1 MSPPPPPPPS
11 IRLLS
16 LIIGD
21 MGEVGAVSSHQRKI
35 QECGTLT
42 HYSAAPSWIM
52 EQGLNLNDK
61 QNDLETLQRITG
73 TCPPHALHPS
83 SSRLHAKLT
92 IMQNEAGQ
100 EFFFSSIPPTQL
112 TQPRVSQACWT
123 IMSQTNSTLLMP
135 CRARARSPLFFF
147 FCYRNGPGDHFHL
160 RSSRKK
166 KKEKKKR
173 KPCVLGISID
183 AKRGTLSK
191 TMNNSRP
198 ARDNRCRAR
207 WSSVPTWQQ
216 RERKGKHAFTWGR
229 RRIFGS
235 T

>member
-1 MSPPPPPPPS
+1 MINKMTWRHCKGSLAPAPPKSPPPRPSPLLLPPPCKADYYAK
-11 IRLLS
+11 R
-16 LIIGD
+16 G
-21 MGEVGAVSSHQRKI
+21 R
-35 QECGTLT
+35 
-42 HYSAAPSWIM
+42 
-52 EQGLNLNDK
+52 
-61 QNDLETLQRITG
+61 TG
-73 TCPPHALHPS
+73 IL
-83 SSRLHAKLT
+83 
-92 IMQNEAGQ
+92 
-100 EFFFSSIPPTQL
+100 FFSSIPPTQL

-135 CRARARSPLFFF
+135 CRARARSPLHFFF
-147 FCYRNGPGDHFHL
+147 MCFLLSEWAGRPL
-160 RSSRKK
+160 SSAKFSEKK
-166 KKEKKKR
+166 KGKKKR

-216 RERKGKHAFTWGR
+216 RERKGKHALTWGR